1 MEMSRWEVES
11 DETAK
16 YQAFAALM
24 TCGTHSFLTSEVGR
38 SPSSWRTD
46 SLLPYAISAKYKNKP
61 TPAIEHFKPVNNWGD

>member
-1 MEMSRWEVES
+1 MEMSRWEAES

-16 YQAFAALM
+16 YEAFAALM

-46 SLLPYAISAKYKNKP
+46 SLLPCAVSAAP
-61 TPAIEHFKPVNNWGD
+61 